1 MPIARSLRARVL
13 IWVGLALTVLFAL
26 TVYGLDRTFRAAT
39 DRSREELLDA
49 QLFGLIALTETDAS
63 GRLSL
68 PHDAINPRFGLADS
82 GLYAAL
88 WDGAGVAVW
97 QSQSLTGRAF
107 PQVEPPPP
115 GVERFVR
122 LEAQALPPV
131 EALVMQVNWE
141 LPDGSIKPHTF
152 AVAASLE
159 PYEAQQRA
167 FRRNVISWFI
177 GVTVTMLIVILG
189 VLGWVLRP
197 VRRLA
202 RQVRAVENGDRTR
215 LTGEYP
221 TELVGLA
228 SNLNALI
235 ETERSRLERYRHTL
249 DDLAHSLKTP
259 LAALRALLSG
269 KDDSQSARDVDREL
283 TRMEQ
288 LVSYQLRRARASG
301 ATGLGAEPVAVDNLV
316 ADLVFTLDK
325 VYRDK
330 GVRCETDVP
339 PGTHFLGDPCD
350 LMEILGN
357 LMDNAY
363 KYGRQRVRVA
373 AHSEGRRLVVTV
385 DDDGPGMS
393 HTAFAKL
400 LERGTR
406 ADESVPGQGIG
417 LAVVSQTAALYDGA
431 VTVEPSPLGGA
442 SVRVELGRAGVL
454 GP

>member
-26 TVYGLDRTFRAAT
+26 TVYGLDRAFRST
-39 DRSREELLDA
+39 SDRSREELLDA
-49 QLFGLIALTETDAS
+49 QLFGLIALTETDEH
-63 GRLSL
+63 GQLSL
-68 PHDAINPRFGLADS
+68 PPDAINPRFSVADS
-82 GLYAAL
+82 GLYAVL
-88 WDGAGVAVW
+88 RDGQGSAVW
-97 QSQSLTGRAF
+97 QSQSLTGRPF
-107 PQVEPPPP
+107 PAVDPPPP
-115 GVERFVR
+115 GVEHFVT
-122 LEAQALPPV
+122 LAAGALPPV

-141 LPDGSIKPHTF
+141 LPDGTVKPHTF

-177 GVTVTMLIVILG
+177 AVTVTMLIVILG

-197 VRRLA
+197 VRRLS
-202 RQVRAVENGDRTR
+202 RQVRDVENGDRTR

-221 TELVGLA
+221 TELIGLA
-228 SNLNALI
+228 TNLNALI

-269 KDDSQSARDVDREL
+269 GGPDAASDVDREL

-288 LVSYQLRRARASG
+288 LVSYQLSRARASG
-301 ATGLGAEPVAVDNLV
+301 ATGLGAEPVAVDGLV
-316 ADLVFTLDK
+316 ADLKFTLGK

-330 GVRCETDVP
+330 RVECETAVP
-339 PGTHFLGDPCD
+339 GGTHFLGDPGD
-350 LMEILGN
+350 LAEILGN
-357 LMDNAY
+357 LMENAY
-363 KYGRQRVRVA
+363 KYCRSHVRVT
-373 AHSEGRRLVVTV
+373 AHSEGRRLYVAV
-385 DDDGPGMS
+385 DDDGPGM
-393 HTAFAKL
+393 TEAAFAAL

-417 LAVVSQTAALYDGA
+417 LAIVSQTVALYDGA
-431 VTVEPSPLGGA
+431 LSVQASALGGA
-442 SVRVELGRAGVL
+442 SVRVELGRAGL
-454 GP
+454 PTG